1 MKILLIGDN
10 GQLAKYKK
18 KIKKKKY
25 TIYSASKY
33 NFSSNNYKQNN
44 QLLKKLKIDLIIN
57 TKAYTDVEKAEK
69 EKSLAY
75 KLNTSLVKKISILC
89 KINNIILI
97 HISTDFVFNGKSSK
111 PYSEKSKTFPINYY
125 GQTKLLGEEYIKKNM
140 VKYIIIRTSKI
151 YSEEGNN
158 FLIKMINNSMREKNL
173 KYLKDEFFCPT
184 YAKDLAKF
192 IFLLISNIKKIE
204 FSKIIN
210 FTGDKKF
217 TPYKL
222 IRLILKTLKKMNFK
236 DYAKLK
242 VANVKDLNLLAKRP
256 KFSILDNK
264 TANTLLN
271 FKRTPIKKIINL
283 ILMKEKNAKFR

>member
-10 GQLAKYKK
+10 GQLAHYIKK
-18 KIKKKKY
+18 LKKKKY
-25 TIYSASKY
+25 TIYLASKY

-44 QLLKKLKIDLIIN
+44 FLLKKLKIALIIN

-75 KLNTSLVKKISILC
+75 KLNTTLAKKISILC

-111 PYSEKSKTFPINYY
+111 PYTEKSKTFPINYY
-125 GQTKLLGEEYIKKNM
+125 GQTKLLGENYIKKNM
-140 VKYIIIRTSKI
+140 VKYLIIRTSKI

-158 FLIKMINNSMREKNL
+158 FLIKMINNSIKEKNL
-173 KYLKDEFFCPT
+173 KYLNNEFFCPT

-210 FTGDKKF
+210 FTGDEKF
-217 TPYKL
+217 TPYKV
-222 IRLILKTLKKMNFK
+222 IRLILKILKKMKFK

-242 VANVKDLNLLAKRP
+242 IANIKELNLLAKRP

-264 TANTLLN
+264 KANIFLN
-271 FKRTPIKKIINL
+271 FKRTPIKKIVNFI
-283 ILMKEKNAKFR
+283 ILKKANAKSR